1 MNPVEAAEI
10 NLRWLLRDVEPLLSD
25 PALTDL
31 HINAPGVAFVDRG
44 SGMERI
50 ELPFTFRDLE
60 DIAICAAALTRQ
72 DIAEDVPLVST
83 RFPGGHRVQIV
94 RPPAVAD
101 GQFAFS
107 IRRPKAQTGTLED
120 LERGGSFARTVG
132 TRRMTARTHE
142 RLLAL
147 HSAGRWGDFLAAAVE
162 TRLNVVFSGMVGS
175 GKTHAMRAAIHA
187 APLNWRLVTIEDMPE
202 LIGLPHGNVVN
213 LFYSKGGQSV
223 ATTTPESLVETALRM
238 GVDGLLMQEL
248 RDEAAHAY
256 LNALKSGH
264 WGMTTTHADSA
275 GDVFERIAGL
285 VKQHHA
291 GKHLVEAD
299 LLATLRRNVHVVV
312 HCVRDGDERYVEQV
326 LYQPPQ
332 DVQQPARHEISH
344 IPSSIAAE

>member
-10 NLRWLLRDVEPLLSD
+10 NLRWLLRPIEPLLSD
-25 PALTDL
+25 PGLTDL
-31 HINAPGVAFVDRG
+31 HINSPDVAFVDRG
-44 SGMERI
+44 GGMERVA
-50 ELPFTFRDLE
+50 LPFTFRDLE

-107 IRRPKAQTGTLED
+107 IRRPKAQTGTLAD

-132 TRRMTARTHE
+132 TRRMTAHVHE
-142 RLLAL
+142 RLMAL
-147 HSAGRWGDFLAAAVE
+147 HGAGRWSDFLAAAVAS
-162 TRLNVVFSGMVGS
+162 RLNIVFSGAVGS
-175 GKTHAMRAAIHA
+175 GKTHSLRAAIHA

-202 LIGLPHGNVVN
+202 LIGLPHENVVN

-223 ATTTPESLVETALRM
+223 ARTTPEGMVETALRM
-238 GVDGLLMQEL
+238 GMDGLLMGEL

-275 GDVFERIAGL
+275 GDVFERITGL
-285 VKQHHA
+285 VKQHPA
-291 GKHLVEAD
+291 GMHLVEAD
-299 LLATLRRNVHVVV
+299 LLATLRRCVHVVV
-312 HCVRDGDERYVEQV
+312 HCVRDGDDRYVEQI
-326 LYQPPQ
+326 LYQPLQ
-332 DVQQPARHEISH
+332 VTQPV
-344 IPSSIAAE
+344 PSLIAAE